1 MRPASPTRPPG
12 PPPRRPRKRHRGL
25 AVFATSVLVLA
36 VLAVGLALWK
46 KESLSH
52 RDGTGG
58 GVSTSSSPTVG
69 AVVVPVSPPTVVKRY
84 YAAISRRA
92 YLRAWDLGGDH
103 TTSSF
108 SSFKAGYSTTVRD
121 VVIITGWKGDT
132 VTADFKAL
140 HTDGTV
146 LSYAGVYVVGN
157 GVITTFNVRQVG

>member
-1 MRPASPTRPPG
+1 
-12 PPPRRPRKRHRGL
+12 
-25 AVFATSVLVLA
+25 VFATSVLVLA

-46 KESLSH
+46 RGSLGPH
-52 RDGTGG
+52 ETTGG
-58 GVSTSSSPTVG
+58 GVSAGSSPTVG
-69 AVVVPVSPPTVVKRY
+69 AITAADSPPTVVKRY

-92 YLRAWDLGGDH
+92 YLRAWNLGGDH

-121 VVIITGWKGDT
+121 VVVITGWKLDT

-146 LSYAGVYVVGN
+146 LNYVGTYIVGN
-157 GVITTFNVRQVG
+157 GVITSFNVHQVG

>member
-1 MRPASPTRPPG
+1 
-12 PPPRRPRKRHRGL
+12 
-25 AVFATSVLVLA
+25 VFATSVLVLA

-46 KESLSH
+46 RGSLTH
-52 RDGTGG
+52 HGTTGG

-69 AVVVPVSPPTVVKRY
+69 AVVSAVSPPTVVKRY
-84 YAAISRRA
+84 YAAISRHA

-121 VVIITGWKGDT
+121 VVIISGWKGDT

-146 LSYAGVYVVGN
+146 LNYTGTYVVGN
-157 GVITTFNVRQVG
+157 GVITSFNVHQVG

>member
-1 MRPASPTRPPG
+1 
-12 PPPRRPRKRHRGL
+12 
-25 AVFATSVLVLA
+25 VFATSVLVLA

-46 KESLSH
+46 KGSLSH
-52 RDGTGG
+52 GDGAAGG
-58 GVSTSSSPTVG
+58 GSANSSPTVG
-69 AVVVPVSPPTVVKRY
+69 AVVTAVEPPTVVKRY
-84 YAAISRRA
+84 YAAIGRHA

-103 TTSSF
+103 TTSSL

-146 LSYAGVYVVGN
+146 LSYQGTYVVGN
-157 GVITTFNVRQVG
+157 GVITSFNVRQVG

>member
-1 MRPASPTRPPG
+1 M
-12 PPPRRPRKRHRGL
+12 
-25 AVFATSVLVLA
+25 FATSVLVLA

-46 KESLSH
+46 RGSLGSH
-52 RDGTGG
+52 ETGS
-58 GVSTSSSPTVG
+58 GVSANSSPTVG
-69 AVVVPVSPPTVVKRY
+69 AVAAAVSPPMVVKRY

-108 SSFKAGYSTTVRD
+108 SSFKAGYSNTVRD
-121 VVIITGWKGDT
+121 VVVITGWKGDT

-146 LSYAGVYVVGN
+146 LSYQGIYVVGS
-157 GVITTFNVRQVG
+157 GVITSFNVHQVG

>member
-1 MRPASPTRPPG
+1 M
-12 PPPRRPRKRHRGL
+12 
-25 AVFATSVLVLA
+25 LVLA
-36 VLAVGLALWK
+36 VLAAGLALWK
-46 KESLSH
+46 KGSLTH
-52 RDGTGG
+52 HGTTGG
-58 GVSTSSSPTVG
+58 GGSASSSPTVG
-69 AVVVPVSPPTVVKRY
+69 AVAAAVSPPMVVKRY

-146 LSYAGVYVVGN
+146 LNYAGTYVVGS
-157 GVITTFNVRQVG
+157 GVITSFNVHQVG

>member
-1 MRPASPTRPPG
+1 M
-12 PPPRRPRKRHRGL
+12 
-25 AVFATSVLVLA
+25 FATSVLVLA

-46 KESLSH
+46 RGFLTSH
-52 RDGTGG
+52 ETAGG

-69 AVVVPVSPPTVVKRY
+69 AVAAAVSPPTVVKRY

-92 YLRAWDLGGDH
+92 YLRAWHLGGDH

-121 VVIITGWKGDT
+121 VVVITGWKGDT

-146 LSYAGVYVVGN
+146 LSYDGHLRRRERRHHLVQRAPG
-157 GVITTFNVRQVG
+157 RLSQVSWPR